1 MKREVTLGVHISLTN
16 CDKHI
21 TDLTFGLTKDFID
34 YAIQFE
40 NDNILLMVV

>member
-1 MKREVTLGVHISLTN
+1 MKREVKLVVHISLTN

-21 TDLTFGLTKDFID
+21 TDLTFGASKDFID

-40 NDNILLMVV
+40 E